1 MLVPLSNQVVFSQS
15 DRLLVLQIEDEVT
28 EPFAPFT
35 GPVADLVVFLVV
47 AAVVYTLGRVAVA
60 PVVYRAV
67 RTRNPANL
75 TLATATETYFQLFLL
90 VVATF
95 VGIVS
100 AGYGGVVFNTDS
112 ALVIAALTFSIGV
125 AGQEV
130 LGSLVS
136 GFFLIIDP
144 DFNVGDSISWP
155 GGSGVVEAVDF
166 RVTRVRTVDNETV
179 TVPNTELTTN
189 ALTRPFGG
197 GSYRLT
203 ERVAIGYDG
212 DIERALLELRQIAAA
227 FHRSDRQSTGTGA
240 DTRNPDARIID
251 LGTDSITVEAEFWL
265 ENPTQGNLTEVRSDF
280 NRAVKRRFDEENVPI
295 APPAG
300 RELSGSVTVAGD
312 GGL

>member
-1 MLVPLSNQVVFSQS
+1 MLVTRSKQVVLSQATQ
-15 DRLLVLQIEDEVT
+15 LPVLQIEDEVT
-28 EPFAPFT
+28 EPFEPFA
-35 GPVADLVVFLVV
+35 GPLADLLIFLAVVVI
-47 AAVVYTLGRVAVA
+47 VYTLGRTVVA

-67 RTRNPANL
+67 RARNPANL
-75 TLATATETYFQLFLL
+75 TLATATETYFKLFLF
-90 VVATF
+90 VVASF
-95 VGIVS
+95 VGIVA
-100 AGYGGVVFNTDS
+100 AGYGGIVFNTDS

-144 DFNVGDSISWP
+144 DFNVGDSISWS
-155 GGSGVVEAVDF
+155 GGTGVVVAVDF
-166 RVTRVRTVDNETV
+166 RVTRIQTVDNATV

-203 ERVAIGYDG
+203 ERVEIGYDS
-212 DIERALLELRQIAAA
+212 DVERALLELRQIAAA
-227 FHRSDRQSTGTGA
+227 FHRRDRQSAKTGA
-240 DTRNPDARIID
+240 DTRNPDARIVD
-251 LGTDSITVEAEFWL
+251 FGSDSITLEAEFWL
-265 ENPTQGNLTEVRSDF
+265 DDPTQRNLTELRSDF
-280 NRAVKRRFDEENVPI
+280 NREVKRRFDEQNLLL

-312 GGL
+312 GGT